1 MMDIASSDVNVLRPR
16 EYVRRLARQQII
28 NAIQAD
34 IDGGEGL
41 MKEVWEE
48 CLNDQ
53 EQAEATDMLAKI
65 IIAIEAL
72 T

>member
-1 MMDIASSDVNVLRPR
+1 MDTARSDVNVLRPPS
-16 EYVRRLARQQII
+16 YVRYLARQQIV

-48 CLNDQ
+48 CLGES
-53 EQAEATDMLAKI
+53 EQAEVIDMMAKI
-65 IIAIEAL
+65 IVAIEGL

>member
-1 MMDIASSDVNVLRPR
+1 MDTSRSDVNVLRPPA
-16 EYVRRLARQQII
+16 YIRRLARQQII
-28 NAIQAD
+28 DAIKAD

-53 EQAEATDMLAKI
+53 EQAEAIDMMAKI
-65 IIAIEAL
+65 IVAIEDL
-72 T
+72 E